1 MMSRTG
7 LITALTALIAV
18 TGVPPVSA
26 QTAPMFTDS
35 QAHRGQDLYDRMCV
49 SCHGPNLTDGTFGPP
64 LTGTGFEQRWAG
76 RPLGELFTYMRGTM
90 PPGLTGQINPAG
102 YVDLIALLLE
112 KNGVKPTTQTLPV
125 KTDVLTAMVMPG
137 KPLSDQDRLRLW
149 SPGGPLSS
157 GINLPPW
164 PTPPN
169 PLDNYH
175 PVTQAM
181 LKDPP
186 PGDWLTWRR
195 TYDDLG
201 FSPLKQINRKNV
213 KDLQLAWSLSL
224 PAGPNTATPL
234 VHDGVIFVHAYG
246 DHVQALDAAT
256 GNELWHY
263 GRLLGEKNRPGVK
276 RNMALYGDKI
286 YIATSDT
293 HVVALNVKTGRVI
306 WDQPVT
312 DANPRW
318 SLTGGPLIADGVVI
332 QGIQGQVKGGAYVI
346 GLDAESGK
354 ELWRFHTIAR
364 PGQPGGD
371 SWNGLP
377 VNKRSGGS
385 VWTTGSFDPELNLAF
400 FGPAPTY
407 DTGPMTDPVNKPGI
421 TSNALYTD
429 STIALNPRTGKLAW
443 YFQHLANDLW
453 DMDWA
458 FERQILKLPV
468 NGTMRKVIVT
478 AGKEAVFDIL
488 DAKTGKYISSFDAG
502 LQNLITAIDPET
514 GFKTIDP
521 ALIPHGDR
529 TVTICPHGGGA
540 KNWVPGSIDPDTRI
554 LYEPLVES
562 CANLVPMQKGQLGF
576 SSGVRYTIRPPLKS
590 DGRYG
595 RIQAINLDTRKTV
608 WTRRQRAPQTSGVV
622 ATAGGLVFAGA
633 LDRYF
638 TAYDSRT
645 GKILW
650 RSRLNDVPSAAPISY
665 EAKGKQ
671 YIAMVVGYGSGW
683 TVTFPKLT
691 PEIDLPHASSSA
703 IFVFALP

>member
-7 LITALTALIAV
+7 LITAVVLFAV
-18 TGVPPVSA
+18 TGVLPAMA
-26 QTAPMFTDS
+26 QTTPVYTDA
-35 QAHRGQDLYDRMCV
+35 QAQQGQDLYDRMCV

-64 LTGTGFEQRWAG
+64 LTGTSFEQRWAG
-76 RPLGELFTYMRGTM
+76 QPLEQLFTYMRSTM

-102 YVDLIALLLE
+102 YINLLALLLK
-112 KNGVKPTTQTLPV
+112 KNGVKPSTQALPV
-125 KTDVLTAMVMPG
+125 QMVALTAMVMPG
-137 KPLSDQDRLRLW
+137 EPLTEQDRLRLW

-157 GINLPPW
+157 GVNLPPW
-164 PTPPN
+164 PAPPN
-169 PLDNYH
+169 PLDHYT
-175 PVTQAM
+175 PVTQDM
-181 LKDPP
+181 LKHPP
-186 PGDWLTWRR
+186 AGDWLAWRR

-263 GRLLGEKNRPGVK
+263 GRLLGEKTRTGVK
-276 RNMALYGDKI
+276 RNMALYGNKL

-293 HVVALNVKTGRVI
+293 HVVALDVKTGRVV

-332 QGIQGQVKGGAYVI
+332 QGIQGQVKGGACVV

-377 VNKRSGGS
+377 VEKRSGGS

-590 DGRYG
+590 DGLYG

-645 GKILW
+645 GKPLW

-665 EAKGKQ
+665 QANGKQ

>member
-1 MMSRTG
+1 MLSRTG
-7 LITALTALIAV
+7 FNIAV
-18 TGVPPVSA
+18 TVVINLTTMLQVMA
-26 QTAPMFTDS
+26 QTSPMFTDE
-35 QAHRGQDLYDRMCV
+35 QARAGQDLYDRTCV

-64 LTGTGFEQRWAG
+64 LTGTSFEQRWAG
-76 RPLGELFTYMRGTM
+76 RSVADLLTYLQATM
-90 PPGLTGQINPAG
+90 PPGLTGQINTGG
-102 YVDLIALLLE
+102 YIGLISFLLE
-112 KNGVKPTTQTLPV
+112 KNGVKPSAQTLPAQAD
-125 KTDVLTAMVMPG
+125 TLAAMVMPG
-137 KPLSDQDRLRLW
+137 EPLSEQDRLRLW

-164 PTPPN
+164 QGPPS
-169 PLDNYH
+169 PLDSYT
-175 PVTQAM
+175 PVTQSM

-186 PGDWLTWRR
+186 PGDWLAWRR

-201 FSPLKQINRKNV
+201 FSPLKEITRNNV

-246 DHVQALDAAT
+246 DHIQALDAAT

-276 RNMALYGDKI
+276 RNMALYENKI
-286 YIATSDT
+286 FMATSDT
-293 HVVALNVKTGRVI
+293 HVVALDVKTGRVV

-318 SLTGGPLIADGVVI
+318 SLTGGPLIANDVVI
-332 QGIQGQVKGGAYVI
+332 QGIQGQVKGGAYIV
-346 GLDAESGK
+346 GLDAETGK
-354 ELWRFHTIAR
+354 ELWRFNTIAR

-377 VNKRSGGS
+377 VEKRSGGS
-385 VWTTGSFDPELNLAF
+385 VWTTGSYDPELELAF

-429 STIALNPRTGKLAW
+429 STIALNPRTGELAW
-443 YFQHLANDLW
+443 YFQHMANDLW

-458 FERQILKLPV
+458 FERQILKLPID
-468 NGTMRKVIVT
+468 GAMQKVIVT
-478 AGKEAVFDIL
+478 GGKEAVFDIL
-488 DAKTGKYISSFDAG
+488 DAKTGKYISSIDLG
-502 LQNLITAIDPET
+502 LQNLITSINPET
-514 GFKTIDP
+514 GYKTIDP

-540 KNWVPGSIDPDTRI
+540 KNWVPGSINPDTHI
-554 LYEPLVES
+554 MYMPMVES
-562 CANLVPMQKGQLGF
+562 CADLVPMQKGQLGF

-590 DGRYG
+590 DGLYG
-595 RIQAINLDTRKTV
+595 RIQAVNLDTHETA
-608 WTRRQRAPQTSGVV
+608 WMQRQRAPQTSGVI

-638 TAYDSRT
+638 TAYDDQT
-645 GKILW
+645 GQVLW

-665 EAKGKQ
+665 EARGKQ